1 MDKFDMELKEMAKKS
16 EVKASNELREKV
28 NKTCRRARIK
38 YMFKSVS
45 KVAVIFIACIFTLGF
60 SIPAFADQVP
70 IVRNVIEYL
79 NEKFDRH
86 GYENVVEGVRKSI
99 KAGDYSI
106 NIEDVYYDD
115 LEMTLFYTVTS
126 DKPLDKAKKYWFD
139 ADMKMNVDCGYE
151 YSIEEGSLIDENTFA
166 GMMTFNFI
174 QNHKESNEIK
184 MPDKLDVDLNISDL
198 FIGFGDKK
206 KEIPVKKNILK
217 LSLDNKANSIKE
229 YKVNKVIENDGDK
242 IEILKVKR
250 YPARILVENRMSI
263 DKKDKKL
270 DFIVWDAKKELK
282 YIAGFENKEE
292 NSYLNQYIMPESD
305 EIYIVPILR
314 DRNNIEVLKD
324 KIIKVNLK

>member
-1 MDKFDMELKEMAKKS
+1 MDKFDMELKGIAKKS
-16 EVKASNELREKV
+16 EVKASNKLREEV
-28 NKTCRRARIK
+28 NKTCRRAKIK

-45 KVAVIFIACIFTLGF
+45 KVAVVFIACIFTLGF

-86 GYENVVEGVRKSI
+86 GYENVVDGVGKSI
-99 KAGDYSI
+99 KALDYSI

-126 DKPLDKAKKYWFD
+126 DKPLNKAKKYWFD
-139 ADMKMNVDCGYE
+139 ADMKMNIDCGYE

-174 QNHKESNEIK
+174 QNDAGSNEIK
-184 MPDKLDVDLNISDL
+184 MPDKLDIKLKINKL
-198 FIGFGDKK
+198 FIGFGDN
-206 KEIPVKKNILK
+206 KEEILTEKNELK
-217 LSLDNKANSIKE
+217 LSLENKANSIKE

-242 IEILKVKR
+242 LEILKVKK
-250 YPARILVENRMSI
+250 YPARILIENRMNI
-263 DKKDKKL
+263 DKRGKML
-270 DFIVWDAKKELK
+270 DFIVWDSKKELK

-314 DRNNIEVLKD
+314 DRDNIEVLKD